1 MKRFFALFKH
11 RYRIGIPRRKQ
22 IVIYPEGKSTE
33 ILLTY
38 LDAKKTSVFSPFG
51 NEINVLVLLRML
63 VGGRVSR
70 FDYLVSYLKCT
81 KPTLVITTSDND
93 INFYRLKSIFPEMKT
108 VAIQNGVRGN
118 ASTQPNESFFDLL
131 KAESS
136 SAKLSADFVC
146 TFGTAVQQEYRKHID
161 GQFIAIG
168 NLRNNFYNNALV
180 KEEVDLLVYISGL
193 SGYPK
198 DSRKTFYFFRDT
210 AISYKDFYAA
220 ELHACSLLIDYCKR
234 NNLRIVICGKQNST
248 DTEERRFYTDR
259 LGSETPAIQSRDKT
273 FDSYELLSKA
283 RLIVSLDST
292 VAYEFMSRGK
302 RSAFV
307 GARLNGLLSDNLL
320 ATSGCTFGFPADL
333 PKSGSFW
340 SSMLTQSE
348 IDRILNYARRA
359 TDKEWTE
366 TVAPITELL
375 MAYDPGNT
383 KLQKLIC
390 ELTN

>member
-1 MKRFFALFKH
+1 MKRFLALFKY

-63 VGGRVSR
+63 ARGRVSR
-70 FDYLVSYLKCT
+70 FDYLVSYLKFT
-81 KPTLVITTSDND
+81 KPTLVITTFDND
-93 INFYRLKSIFPEMKT
+93 INFYRLKSIFPEMNT

-136 SAKLSADFVC
+136 SAKLSADFIC
-146 TFGTAVQQEYRKHID
+146 TLGTAVQQEYRKHID

-168 NLRNNFYNNALV
+168 NLRNNFYDNALV
-180 KEEVDLLVYISGL
+180 KEEDDLLVYISGL
-193 SGYPK
+193 SGYPE
-198 DSRKTFYFFRDT
+198 DSRKTFYFFGDT

-220 ELHACSLLIDYCKR
+220 ELHTCSLLIDYCKR
-234 NNLRIVICGKQNST
+234 NNLRVMICGKRNSA
-248 DTEERRFYTDR
+248 DTQERKFYTNC
-259 LGSETPAIQSRDKT
+259 LGSETPSIQSRDRT

-307 GARLNGLLSDNLL
+307 SARLNGILPGDLL
-320 ATSGCTFGFPADL
+320 ATSGFTFGFPADL
-333 PKSGSFW
+333 PKSGPFW
-340 SSMLTQSE
+340 TSTLTQLE
-348 IDRILNYARRA
+348 VDRILNYIQRA
-359 TDKEWTE
+359 ADKEWAA
-366 TVAPITELL
+366 TVAPFTDSL